1 MIKEILNDVKKG
13 VILKRLKLDEKYF
26 FELQKTISDFVVA
39 VFEEDRLSVKENLG
53 KTAILFSVAG
63 VINDCTF
70 ENIYDDFY
78 KVIIPEEKE
87 LLSITNKND
96 VTNLINMEITDIY
109 KDLNLSFKITDEDIV
124 NIYHYLF
131 LISKFYNFDF
141 EKAVLEAIS

>member
-53 KTAILFSVAG
+53 KTAILFSIAG

-109 KDLNLSFKITDEDIV
+109 KGL
-124 NIYHYLF
+124 
-131 LISKFYNFDF
+131 
-141 EKAVLEAIS
+141 